1 MKAAQLG
8 LGVALVGIR
17 PEHHLTRPTVDAKTQ
32 DGCLLAQ
39 SVPLRLRE
47 TDVAGILEH
56 HLDLELCVEAGHPRL
71 GVPAGGGRRA

>member
-47 TDVAGILEH
+47 TDVA
-56 HLDLELCVEAGHPRL
+56 AAMP
-71 GVPAGGGRRA
+71 